1 MLARRDSAWL
11 FFFPPSKCKLEKNN
25 FLSTICNVLVTCYR
39 APRQA
44 SFARLPARSHL
55 LGAVRAIL
63 TLAVAVSCL
72 VPRIKEE

>member
-1 MLARRDSAWL
+1 MLVKRDSGWL
-11 FFFPPSKCKLEKNN
+11 FFFFSPSKCKLEKNN

-39 APRQA
+39 ARRQA

-55 LGAVRAIL
+55 LGAVRGIL
-63 TLAVAVSCL
+63 TLAVSCL